1 MIKRVSV
8 CFFVSDL
15 HGRVG
20 RYRKLFDSIFK
31 ERPEAVFMGGD
42 LLPMAWAPME
52 SFDPLRQDFVNDFL
66 AENLSCLRQELGP
79 HYPRFFLIIGND
91 DSRFEEAAVLSVASS
106 GLWEYIASRRVK
118 FGEASVYGY
127 PYVPPTP
134 FFLKDWER
142 YDVSRYVDPG
152 CISPEEGVRSVP
164 VSEREKKFS
173 TISEDLERLAAGDDL
188 AKAIFLFHAPPYRTK
203 LDVSSGEGKMIDHV
217 PFDIHLGSIAIR
229 RFIEARQPLLT
240 LHGHAHEAA
249 GVSGSWRDRIGRTHC
264 LSAAHDGP
272 ELALVRFDLN
282 RLDDAT
288 RELI

>member
-1 MIKRVSV
+1 
-8 CFFVSDL
+8 
-15 HGRVG
+15 
-20 RYRKLFDSIFK
+20 
-31 ERPEAVFMGGD
+31 MGGD
-42 LLPMAWAPME
+42 LLPMAWAPTE

-66 AENLSCLRQELGP
+66 AENLSCLRQGLGP

-106 GLWEYIASRRVK
+106 GLWEYIANRRVK

-134 FFLKDWER
+134 FLLKDWER

-173 TISEDLERLAAGDDL
+173 KISEDLERLAAGDDL

-217 PFDIHLGSIAIR
+217 PLDIHLGSIAVR

-249 GVSGSWRDRIGRTHC
+249 RVSGSWRDRIGRTHC

-288 RELI
+288 RELM